1 MDLTHGT
8 AERTYDAAPRMSDG
22 ELVTRCRSGD
32 REAFAALAARHRA
45 KVYAVCLRV
54 TGNPEDAADAVQETL
69 TRTWR
74 GLVGFHGTARFSTW
88 LYRITVNAALAE
100 VERRAARPRPAGLDM
115 PDETYDVPAVAERVV
130 TTLSV
135 QAALDRVPPE
145 FRAAIVLRE
154 CLQCSYAEVGDILG
168 IPLNTVK
175 SRISRAR
182 QALLVLLGPVPDEGE
197 GEGAGAGERQE
208 AGRGRR

>member
-1 MDLTHGT
+1 MDLTHST
-8 AERTYDAAPRMSDG
+8 LERVSDT
-22 ELVTRCRSGD
+22 ELVSRCRTGD
-32 REAFAALAARHRA
+32 REAFAELAGRHRA

-74 GLVGFHGTARFSTW
+74 GLVGFRGTARFSTW

-100 VERRAARPRPAGLDM
+100 VARRAARPRPAGLDL
-115 PDETYDVPAVAERVV
+115 PDEVYDVPAVAERVV

-135 QAALDRVPPE
+135 QDALDRVPPE

-154 CLQCSYAEVGDILG
+154 CLQCSYAEVGEILG

-182 QALLVLLGPVPDEGE
+182 QALLVLLGPEPE
-197 GEGAGAGERQE
+197 ERRG
-208 AGRGRR
+208 GRP

>member
-8 AERTYDAAPRMSDG
+8 ARWAHGTAERVPDT
-22 ELVTRCRSGD
+22 ELVARCRAGD
-32 REAFAALAARHRA
+32 REAFAELAARHRA

-54 TGNPEDAADAVQETL
+54 TGNPEDAADAAQETL

-145 FRAAIVLRE
+145 YRAAIVLRE
-154 CLQCSYAEVGDILG
+154 CLQCSYAEVGEILG

-182 QALLVLLGPVPDEGE
+182 QALLVLLGPDPDEGAE
-197 GEGAGAGERQE
+197 DRGE
-208 AGRGRR
+208 AGRER

>member
-1 MDLTHGT
+1 MDLAHGT
-8 AERTYDAAPRMSDG
+8 AERVTDT
-22 ELVTRCRSGD
+22 ELVTRSRSGD
-32 REAFAALAARHRA
+32 REAFAELVARHRA

-54 TGNPEDAADAVQETL
+54 TGNPEDAADAAQETL

-115 PDETYDVPAVAERVV
+115 PDEAYDAPAVAERVV

-154 CLQCSYAEVGDILG
+154 CLGCSYAEVGEILG

-182 QALLVLLGPVPDEGE
+182 QALLALLGPDPGE
-197 GEGAGAGERQE
+197 WRG
-208 AGRGRR
+208 GRT